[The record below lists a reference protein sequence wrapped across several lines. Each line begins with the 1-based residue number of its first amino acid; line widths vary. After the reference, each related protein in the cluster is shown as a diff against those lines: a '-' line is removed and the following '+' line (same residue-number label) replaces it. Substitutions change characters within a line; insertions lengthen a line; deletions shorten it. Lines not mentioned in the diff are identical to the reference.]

1 MISLTNQK
9 IQFFILF
16 QVSAIQFLQLFCNVL
31 YESTQ
36 NLLLTTKY
44 AKSTFTDARW
54 IRTQSAQRG
63 IWIIIENRNSIFFIF
78 GR

>member
-44 AKSTFTDARW
+44 AKSTFTDAPVDKN
-54 IRTQSAQRG
+54 TK
-63 IWIIIENRNSIFFIF
+63 RNLDYY
-78 GR
+78 